1 MHDASVSGQN
11 TPEPTNPYSPSVPIT
26 LYREVTAELQASKA
40 MLNSLKT
47 QNQQLVQQNQHLHR
61 ELENLTQAAIQMQ
74 QAINTAQKAN
84 NTGLPQIPIPDI
96 PQLNSLS
103 TPVNFTE
110 VKPSVGAIPLS
121 SNPDLRKSRVKNSA
135 QPAQEISPTLPD
147 TQPFSREVPEQLF
160 TEQSESE
167 NRLRS
172 TPGTNRS
179 DLNGFWLVVSIILIV
194 VIAFGAGYWI
204 VRPIFQQQR

>member
-96 PQLNSLS
+96 PKFNSLS
-103 TPVNFTE
+103 TPANFTE
-110 VKPSVGAIPLS
+110 VESSVGTTPIS
-121 SNPDLRKSRVKNSA
+121 SNPVQNKSRVKNTTQA
-135 QPAQEISPTLPD
+135 PSPTLPE

-172 TPGTNRS
+172 TPGTQRS
-179 DLNGFWLVVSIILIV
+179 DLNGFWLVLSIILIV

-204 VRPIFQQQR
+204 VRPILQQQQR